1 LNKTIKHILVFL
13 GLVLLQV
20 LILNKI
26 NILGYVNPYVFPLFI
41 LLFHIDTK
49 GVTLLLLAFALG
61 FIIDLFN
68 STLGIHTFAMVCMAY
83 LRPIFIS
90 FFRPKSDKVQY
101 PSLKENDFSWML
113 FYIFSMLFIHHL
125 VYFFIE
131 AASFTNLLRT
141 LLLVVLSTIIST
153 FISFLLLF
161 TFKSSK

>member
-1 LNKTIKHILVFL
+1 MNSAIKHILVFS

-26 NILGYVNPYVFPLFI
+26 NIIGYVNPYVFPLFI

-49 GVTLLLLAFALG
+49 GVALLLSAFALG

-68 STLGIHTFAMVCMAY
+68 STLGMHTFAMVFMAY
-83 LRPIFIS
+83 LRPVFIS

-101 PSLKENDFSWML
+101 PTLQENDFSWML
-113 FYIFSMLFIHHL
+113 FYVFSMLFIHHL

-131 AASFTNLLRT
+131 AASFTNFIHT
-141 LLLVVLSTIIST
+141 FSLVVLSTVMST